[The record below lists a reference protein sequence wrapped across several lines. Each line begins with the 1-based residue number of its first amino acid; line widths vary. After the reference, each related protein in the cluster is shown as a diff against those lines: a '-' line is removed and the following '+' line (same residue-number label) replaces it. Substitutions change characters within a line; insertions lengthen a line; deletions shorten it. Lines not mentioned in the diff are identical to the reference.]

1 MSHSGFRIAA
11 VLIGLVLAAA
21 APSALAATAPATDAP
36 DATGGLAGAFYDGA
50 YVMGSPKARIVVQEY
65 ASAVCPHC
73 ARFDASVFPTLKT
86 KYIDTGKVRFEFR
99 EYLTAP
105 ADLAA
110 SAFIVARCAGKLA
123 YFKSVEEI
131 FKAQGEMF
139 SGQPGTEPV
148 VVLMRIARNNGIDA
162 ARFQACLSD
171 KAAVTALQTRIDHA
185 MDVDKID
192 ATPTVLIN
200 GRKLDPGAGE
210 WTAEKLSRE
219 IDAALKAA
227 H

>member
-1 MSHSGFRIAA
+1 
-11 VLIGLVLAAA
+11 V
-21 APSALAATAPATDAP
+21 
-36 DATGGLAGAFYDGA
+36 
-50 YVMGSPKARIVVQEY
+50 
-65 ASAVCPHC
+65 
-73 ARFDASVFPTLKT
+73 
-86 KYIDTGKVRFEFR
+86 
-99 EYLTAP
+99 
-105 ADLAA
+105 AA
-110 SAFIVARCAGKLA
+110 SAFIIARCAGKLA

-171 KAAVTALQTRIDHA
+171 KAAVTALQARLDHA
-185 MDVDKID
+185 TDVDKIE
-192 ATPTVLIN
+192 ATPTILIN
-200 GRKLDPGAGE
+200 GRKLDPGSGE
-210 WTAEKLSRE
+210 WTPEKLGRE

>member
-1 MSHSGFRIAA
+1 MSLHGIRIAA
-11 VLIGLVLAAA
+11 ALGSLALIAAGPVNA
-21 APSALAATAPATDAP
+21 APAAATDAP
-36 DATGGLAGAFYDGA
+36 PPAGGLAGAFYDGA

-73 ARFDASVFPTLKT
+73 ARFDAQVFPTLKA
-86 KYIDTGKVRFEFR
+86 KYIDTGKIRFEFR
-99 EYLTAP
+99 EYLTPP
-105 ADLAA
+105 ADVAA

-162 ARFQACLSD
+162 TRFQACLAD
-171 KAAVTALQTRIDHA
+171 RAAVTALQARIEHA

-192 ATPTVLIN
+192 STPTVLIN
-200 GRKLDPGAGE
+200 GQKADPGLGE
-210 WTAEKLSRE
+210 WTAEKLSAQ
-219 IDAALKAA
+219 IDAALKAR